1 MRTHPPA
8 CGIDYGT
15 SNSAVAL
22 AMDGKVVVVPPD
34 AGSDNPSLPSV
45 AYLHR
50 SGRRE
55 AGEEAVRE
63 YFTHG
68 HLRTLCQ
75 NCSLVRYGIETACRQ
90 FRKGGGCNDTRLVTG
105 VKRDL
110 SRLDF
115 IATHSWA
122 QDFELP
128 DLVSIVL
135 ARLRGA
141 ASRAAG
147 DEVRKVVLGHPVVFP
162 GAAELQERSHEQAL
176 KRLEAGAHL
185 AGFEDVA
192 FFPEPAAAVI
202 GEELP
207 DGVFLSVDF
216 GGGTFDAAVIEALD
230 GAAEVRSLTGVAIG
244 GTLFDQALFETSV
257 GERLGLDALPYWL
270 FNDMRSLAGVH
281 TLLSDAGLPGV
292 IGRVGGQAARVA
304 SAILFE
310 GNAYSFYKSIE
321 DAKIRL
327 STEPETVLRFHRPG
341 IDLSVKLRRTEF
353 EAVIKP
359 DLERVETVYMEALDK
374 AGIRPDAVDY
384 VLRTGGSSRLP
395 AFIARL
401 EAIFGP
407 DKVRERDAFTG
418 VVRGLGVRARDIW
431 QARP

>member
-1 MRTHPPA
+1 MATPTPA

-22 AMDGKVVVVPPD
+22 AVGGQVVVVPPD
-34 AGSDNPSLPSV
+34 PGSPAPSLPSV

-50 SGRRE
+50 EGRRE
-55 AGEEAVRE
+55 AGEDAVRE

-75 NCSLVRYGIETACRQ
+75 NCSLVRYGIETECRQ
-90 FRKGGGCNDTRLVTG
+90 FRRGGGCNDTRLVTG

-122 QDFELP
+122 RDFDLP

-135 ARLRGA
+135 ERLRNA
-141 ASRAAG
+141 AGRAAG
-147 DEVRKVVLGHPVVFP
+147 AEVRRVVLGHPVVFP
-162 GAAELQERSHEQAL
+162 GTGEIIERSHEQAL
-176 KRLEAGAHL
+176 ARLEEGARQ
-185 AGFEDVA
+185 AGFEEIA

-202 GEELP
+202 GEDLP
-207 DGVFLSVDF
+207 DGRFLSVDF
-216 GGGTFDAAVIEALD
+216 GGGTFDAAVIQARS
-230 GAAEVRSLTGVAIG
+230 GAAEVQSLAGVAIG
-244 GTLFDQALFETSV
+244 GTLFDQALFETAV

-292 IGRVGGQAARVA
+292 IGRVGGEAARVA

-327 STEPETVLRFHRPG
+327 STAPETELRFRRPG
-341 IDLSVKLRRTEF
+341 IDLSVTLRRSEF

-359 DLERVETVYMEALDK
+359 DLERVETVYMEALDR
-374 AGIRPDAVDY
+374 AGIGPDGVDY

-395 AFIARL
+395 AFMDRL
-401 EAIFGP
+401 EAIFGAE
-407 DKVRERDAFTG
+407 KVRERDAFTG
-418 VVRGLGVRARDIW
+418 VVRGLGARARDIW
-431 QARP
+431 

>member
-1 MRTHPPA
+1 MGTRNLA

-22 AMDGKVVVVPPD
+22 AMDGVVTVVPPD
-34 AGSDNPSLPSV
+34 AGVATPSLPSV

-50 SGRRE
+50 SGRSA
-55 AGEEAVRE
+55 AGEDAVRE

-75 NCSLVRYGIETACRQ
+75 NCSLVRYGIETECRQ

-110 SRLDF
+110 SRIDF

-122 QDFELP
+122 RDFELP
-128 DLVSIVL
+128 ELVSIVL
-135 ARLRGA
+135 ARLRSA

-147 DEVRKVVLGHPVVFP
+147 AEVRRVVLGHPVVFP
-162 GAAELQERSHEQAL
+162 GAAELAERSHEQAL
-176 KRLEAGAHL
+176 ARLDGGARI
-185 AGFEDVA
+185 AGFEEVA

-202 GEELP
+202 GEDLP

-216 GGGTFDAAVIEALD
+216 GGGTFDAAVIEAR
-230 GAAEVRSLTGVAIG
+230 GGKAEVRSLAGVAIG
-244 GTLFDQALFETSV
+244 GTLFDQALFETAV
-257 GERLGLDALPYWL
+257 GERLGLGALPYWL

-327 STEPETVLRFHRPG
+327 STEAETVLRFRRPG
-341 IDLSVKLRRTEF
+341 IDLSVKLRRSEF

-359 DLERVETVYMEALDK
+359 DLERVESVYLEALAK
-374 AGIRPDAVDY
+374 AGIGPEGVDS

-395 AFIARL
+395 AFIGRL
-401 EAIFGP
+401 ESIFGP

-418 VVRGLGVRARDIW
+418 VVRGLGVRARELW
-431 QARP
+431 P